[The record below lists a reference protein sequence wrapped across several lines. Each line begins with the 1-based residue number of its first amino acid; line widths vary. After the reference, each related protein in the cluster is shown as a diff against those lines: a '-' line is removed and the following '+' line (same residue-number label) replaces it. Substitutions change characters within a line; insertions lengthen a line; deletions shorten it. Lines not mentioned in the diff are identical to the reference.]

1 MHLSLDFMNTS
12 RMVRLKASLAVQ
24 RILVGVMTV
33 LGAFLVGCPS
43 VLQGGTLEL
52 HYRAGAGELVLDSQ
66 DARQQLLAT
75 LDGTRDVTREVS
87 WSAEPSGVVRIDT
100 TGRVIPVADGAAVI
114 SAKSRDG
121 VMARLPVRVVHA
133 GQPAPL
139 HFANQIVP
147 IFTKNG
153 CNGGGCHGKAA
164 GQNGFRLS
172 LLGFEPEEDYEHLV
186 REARGR
192 RLFPADPPRS
202 LLVTKG
208 TAEMPHGGGKRLEI
222 GSDDYRR
229 LVRWIS
235 QGMPLG
241 KTNAPTVERVEV
253 FPSVRTLALNGEQ
266 QLVVTAHY
274 TDGSA
279 EDVTRS
285 ALFEPNDKDM
295 AGSDA
300 NGLLKIF
307 NQPGEFAVMIRYQDK
322 VATFRATSPW
332 ELR

>member
-12 RMVRLKASLAVQ
+12 RMVRLKASLAAQ

-114 SAKSRDG
+114 SAKIRDG
-121 VMARLPVRVVHA
+121 VTARLPVRVVHS

-153 CNGGGCHGKAA
+153 C
-164 GQNGFRLS
+164 
-172 LLGFEPEEDYEHLV
+172 
-186 REARGR
+186 
-192 RLFPADPPRS
+192 
-202 LLVTKG
+202 
-208 TAEMPHGGGKRLEI
+208 
-222 GSDDYRR
+222 
-229 LVRWIS
+229 
-235 QGMPLG
+235 
-241 KTNAPTVERVEV
+241 
-253 FPSVRTLALNGEQ
+253 
-266 QLVVTAHY
+266 
-274 TDGSA
+274 TD
-279 EDVTRS
+279 T
-285 ALFEPNDKDM
+285 
-295 AGSDA
+295 
-300 NGLLKIF
+300 
-307 NQPGEFAVMIRYQDK
+307 
-322 VATFRATSPW
+322 TFTSP
-332 ELR
+332 